1 MALLNSD
8 VNQLEAH
15 NALKA
20 AESRHNSM
28 LIGACISLCVV
39 AESELHVLLGGAVL
53 ALSLVGAHYWLS
65 VRPSRA
71 RHIKS
76 IT

>member
-1 MALLNSD
+1 MALLNTGM
-8 VNQLEAH
+8 NQVEASQS
-15 NALKA
+15 LKA

-28 LIGACISLCVV
+28 LVGACVSLCLV
-39 AESELHVLLGGAVL
+39 AESELHVLLGGVVL
-53 ALSLVGAHYWLS
+53 ALSLVGAHYWFS